1 MDWSARRH
9 GAVVIGVF
17 LLTGAAALPAG
28 AAGPDPARAGRF
40 GAPFEEPGPH
50 CAPKPD
56 GTQVCKPAGAS
67 VVVLDTGRV
76 LYWNALEGTENV
88 KLNTVAE
95 FGDVAIDDQSR
106 VLDLSGP
113 APSWSRPSPNDGG
126 AKPKGNDNQYAVPGA
141 PTNGPNHGNGGGV

>member
-1 MDWSARRH
+1 MGLSLRRVGASTIGALLVAAPGALRAHAADAEQRARV
-9 GAVVIGVF
+9 GE
-17 LLTGAAALPAG
+17 
-28 AAGPDPARAGRF
+28 F
-40 GAPFEEPGPH
+40 GTAFEEAGEH
-50 CAPKPD
+50 CETAAD

-95 FGDVAIDDQSR
+95 FGDVSIDDQSR

-126 AKPKGNDNQYAVPGA
+126 ANPKGNDNQYAVPG
-141 PTNGPNHGNGGGV
+141 